1 MKTGNGRLFQMKAPN
16 PVTMQKWV
24 QYLQNELTVTSPSTT
39 YFFGTDLIS
48 RKRKNLHLDT
58 EAVNEEVA
66 PPTLSSSVLPTP
78 IGKRDFD
85 IPASSLR
92 QKVLNKQGK
101 DYSSESASTIQR
113 EYIATKSTR
122 EAMME
127 AHKHSLSAKNVLE
140 AEEQSGTRPPE
151 TKTATSSTQQG
162 GMANI
167 SSRTRQ
173 LLVDNNATTKNARR
187 KSFDEGF
194 NPKKIPVVM
203 ATPSLFSKGF
213 TFVLI
218 NRGI

>member
-1 MKTGNGRLFQMKAPN
+1 MFQMKAPN

-24 QYLQNELTVTSPSTT
+24 QHLQNELTVTSPSTT
-39 YFFGTDLIS
+39 YSLGADLVS

-58 EAVNEEVA
+58 DAVNEEVA

-113 EYIATKSTR
+113 ECVATKSTS

-127 AHKHSLSAKNVLE
+127 AHKHSLSATNVLE

-151 TKTATSSTQQG
+151 TKTDTSSTQQG
-162 GMANI
+162 GIVNV

-173 LLVDNNATTKNARR
+173 LLVDNNVATKNARR
-187 KSFDEGF
+187 KSLEEEV
-194 NPKKIPVVM
+194 NPKQIPVVM
-203 ATPSLFSKGF
+203 ATPSLFSDNSHAF
-213 TFVLI
+213 
-218 NRGI
+218 